1 MADDAEPAAWLGQQ
15 LGELKFGCAAEPSA
29 GAATAEHAGAGIL
42 HAPAAVPL
50 QPTQTCIQ
58 GFAVSPTALL
68 LWECFVKCFVS
79 PQGRRG
85 GIGSLYM
92 QLSADML
99 KLLADYVRT

>member
-15 LGELKFGCAAEPSA
+15 LGELGFGCAAEPSA
-29 GAATAEHAGAGIL
+29 GAATAEHAGAGTL

-50 QPTQTCIQ
+50 QPTQRCIQ
-58 GFAVSPTALL
+58 GFAVSLTAHL

-85 GIGSLYM
+85 RVRSLYM
-92 QLSADML
+92 QLNADML
-99 KLLADYVRT
+99 KIHADYVRT